1 MTSLMEREIGEC
13 AATVRG
19 ALLRRDVIAATA
31 RALGTDR
38 AKLAVVCGRGSSGH
52 AAVHLRYLV
61 ETRLGLPVSAT
72 APSVFTSLDRALRL
86 DGTPFIVVSQSG
98 RSPDLVVATEAARKA
113 GARTLAIVNDPDSP
127 VARAAGAVLAI
138 GAGPEL
144 SVAATKSVV
153 GSMAVGALLVA
164 SLAGDAELDAAL
176 ERLPARLDAALA
188 LDWGALPP
196 AWAGA
201 RCAFVTSRGFG
212 LGPAR
217 EVALK
222 MAETL
227 RLPALAYSSAE
238 LLHGPRAAL
247 GPDTPVLALR
257 LADATAASVDAT
269 VADLRGAG
277 QAVQVCGGPA
287 GDLPWLGDDH
297 PVADAIAMLV
307 PAYRAI
313 ERAARAAGFDPDRP
327 PHLKKVTETL

>member
-1 MTSLMEREIGEC
+1 MAREIAEC
-13 AATVRG
+13 AATVRA
-19 ALLRRDVIAATA
+19 ALARRDAIAAAAGT
-31 RALGTDR
+31 LGADR

-72 APSVFTSLDRALRL
+72 APSVFTSLDRELRL
-86 DGTPFIVVSQSG
+86 DGAPFVVVSQSG
-98 RSPDLVVATEAARKA
+98 RSPDLVAATAAARKA

-127 VARAAGAVLAI
+127 VARAAELVLDI

-153 GSMAVGALLVA
+153 GSMAVGAMLVA
-164 SLAGDAELDAAL
+164 SLANDTALDAAL
-176 ERLPARLDAALA
+176 ARLPARLEAAQA
-188 LDWGALPP
+188 LDWSAIPL
-196 AWAGA
+196 AGA

-217 EVALK
+217 EIALK

-238 LLHGPRAAL
+238 FLHGPRAAL

-257 LADATAASVDAT
+257 LADATASSVDAM
-269 VADLRGAG
+269 VADLRASG
-277 QAVQVCGGPA
+277 QAVRVCGGPG

-307 PAYRAI
+307 PAYLAI
-313 ERAARAAGFDPDRP
+313 ERATRAAGFDPDRP